1 MPTVRARS
9 MRLLGGATLFVALVA
24 ACSSMSTSPSDDDEA
39 TGESSAAVAF
49 PSGNNDGYCA
59 SNPSAQCWHGTPVA
73 AKKLV
78 LTFDD
83 GPASQTLVLSS
94 YLKGRGIR
102 ATFFVNGK
110 NLGSNAATVLGQL
123 AADGH
128 LIGDHTQDH
137 LDLTSLSDSAIVSQL
152 VATDAIIAPY
162 VASKHFVFRAPFG
175 DWSAHDY
182 SVLHASAMDK
192 YVGPVKW
199 DIGGSMAGG
208 YGADWDCW
216 QNTNGYGVQ
225 TTKQCGDRYLREI
238 ADVGRG
244 IVLMHDADYGDASNH
259 ALSSGKGNTVDMV
272 KYLVEG
278 NAALGVQGLQ
288 ALAYG
293 FLRLDEI
300 PDIAAL
306 FPGGTDAGTG
316 NDTGTGDAGT
326 SDAGSCAFNPTWTQA
341 SANEWW
347 IEYAISGT
355 VSSASLEV
363 GGVRTVTLSM
373 NWSKWVASTS
383 RIPTGTQVVVRAKNS
398 AGLTAQTQPFGYLV
412 TTRPVTACAAVDAGT
427 PDTGAPDT
435 GTPDTGT
442 PDTGTP
448 DTGAPDTGAADAGCS
463 SAFVPTF
470 TQGSGADDWWVEYAI
485 ANGTPS
491 SAWLEVVGRGNVSL
505 ALQWGKWVGLS
516 NASIATGASVIVHAQ
531 TAAGLR
537 AQTLPFGYL
546 SVTKP
551 QTASCSN

>member
-1 MPTVRARS
+1 MATNRVRS
-9 MRLLGGATLFVALVA
+9 MRLLGGAALVVALVA
-24 ACSSMSTSPSDDDEA
+24 ACAGVSSSPSLDDQD
-39 TGESSAAVAF
+39 TGESTAAVSF

-59 SNPSAQCWHGTPVA
+59 SNPSANCWHGTPVA
-73 AKKLV
+73 AKKLI

-94 YLKGRGIR
+94 YLKGQGIR

-110 NLGSNAATVLGQL
+110 NFGSNASTVLSQL

-137 LDLTSLSDSAIVSQL
+137 LDLTSLSNSQIIAEL
-152 VATDAIIAPY
+152 VDTDTIIAPF

-175 DWSAHDY
+175 YWSANDY

-225 TTKQCGDRYLREI
+225 TTKQCGDRYFREI
-238 ADVGRG
+238 SDVGRG
-244 IVLMHDADYGDASNH
+244 IVLMHDADYGDVSNH
-259 ALSSGKGNTVDMV
+259 ALTSGQGNTIDMV

-278 NAALGVQGLQ
+278 NASLGVAGLKALG
-288 ALAYG
+288 YG
-293 FLRLDEI
+293 FLRLDEA
-300 PDIAAL
+300 PDIAAA
-306 FPGGTDAGTG
+306 FPASTDGGTGTDTGASDAG
-316 NDTGTGDAGT
+316 A
-326 SDAGSCAFNPTWTQA
+326 SDAGSCAFNPTWAQT
-341 SANEWW
+341 SYANEWW
-347 IEYAISGT
+347 VEYTISGT

-363 GGVRTVTLSM
+363 VGGSTVTLSM
-373 NWSKWVASTS
+373 NWNKWVGPTSS
-383 RIPTGTQVVVRAKNS
+383 RIPSGTQVVLHAKNS
-398 AGLTAQTQPFGYLV
+398 AGASAQTQPFPYLV
-412 TTRPVTACAAVDAGT
+412 TTQPVTSCSVVVDAGK
-427 PDTGAPDT
+427 PDT

-442 PDTGTP
+442 PDTGT
-448 DTGAPDTGAADAGCS
+448 PDTGAADAGCS

-485 ANGTPS
+485 ANGTPT
-491 SAWLEVVGRGNVSL
+491 SAYLEVVGRSNVTLSN
-505 ALQWGKWVGLS
+505 QWGKWVGLS

-531 TAAGLR
+531 NAAGLR
-537 AQTLPFGYL
+537 AQTVPFGYL

-551 QTASCSN
+551 QTAPCSN